1 MQNVE
6 LVASDISCD
15 HCKMT
20 IEKGLREVTGVR
32 SVEVSIESKEV
43 GVSFDESLTN
53 VDNLREHLATLGY
66 PAELVK
72 R

>member
-1 MQNVE
+1 
-6 LVASDISCD
+6 
-15 HCKMT
+15 MT
-20 IEKGLREVTGVR
+20 IEKGLGEVTGVG
-32 SVEVSIESKEV
+32 SVEVNIESKEV

-53 VDNLREHLATLGY
+53 VEGLREHLATLGY

>member
-1 MQNVE
+1 
-6 LVASDISCD
+6 
-15 HCKMT
+15 MT
-20 IEKGLREVTGVR
+20 IEKGLGEVTGVG
-32 SVEVSIESKEV
+32 SVEVNIESKEV

-53 VDNLREHLATLGY
+53 VEDLREHLATLGY

>member
-6 LVASDISCD
+6 LVASDISCG

-20 IEKGLREVTGVR
+20 IEKGLGEVTGVG
-32 SVEVSIESKEV
+32 SVEVNIESKEV

-53 VDNLREHLATLGY
+53 VEDLREHLATLGY